1 MVADVALLDVVE
13 ELELRDGILPESEYI
28 VLGLAGDGGQQ
39 VGDGLQ
45 ERADGLTKRT
55 LRTPPLK

>member
-13 ELELRDGILPESEYI
+13 ELELRDGVFPKAEYI
-28 VLGLAGDGGQQ
+28 VLGLAGGGRQQ

-45 ERADGLTKRT
+45 DRADGLG
-55 LRTPPLK
+55 